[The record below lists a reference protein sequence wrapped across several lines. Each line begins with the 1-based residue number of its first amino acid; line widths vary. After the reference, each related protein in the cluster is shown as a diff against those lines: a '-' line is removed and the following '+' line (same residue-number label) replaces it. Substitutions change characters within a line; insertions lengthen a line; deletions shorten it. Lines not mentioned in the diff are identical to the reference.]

1 MKRWRLLL
9 LWEMPL
15 HPPAKCLS
23 WRRLSG
29 AVRAGCLIHSL
40 SARRQNV
47 CALSETSQGIIRV
60 DVVRS
65 RVWIP
70 TDDSSIKKK
79 IKNLVLSSD
88 IRSVKAFLVM
98 DAWHEGAEAWL
109 HRVLLYYYKKWHC
122 SACLFCHDRKWDL
135 SPACLFFWAARGW
148 QLLWEGN
155 APPCFA

>member
-1 MKRWRLLL
+1 M
-9 LWEMPL
+9 WEMPL
-15 HPPAKCLS
+15 RPPAKCLS

-47 CALSETSQGIIRV
+47 CVLSETSQGIIRV

-98 DAWHEGAEAWL
+98 HAWHEGAEA
-109 HRVLLYYYKKWHC
+109 
-122 SACLFCHDRKWDL
+122 
-135 SPACLFFWAARGW
+135 
-148 QLLWEGN
+148 
-155 APPCFA
+155 